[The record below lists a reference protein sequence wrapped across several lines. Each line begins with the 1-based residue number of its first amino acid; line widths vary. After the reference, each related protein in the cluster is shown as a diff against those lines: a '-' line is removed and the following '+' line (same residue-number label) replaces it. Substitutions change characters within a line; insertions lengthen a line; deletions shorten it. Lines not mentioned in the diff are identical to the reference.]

1 MSLCRRR
8 LRTLRGIEREL
19 AASEPGL
26 HAFFLSFN
34 ARAGQRDRPR
44 VERIAPW
51 PARMLAR
58 LWRGPI
64 VTEQVKDPST
74 ENRNDP

>member
-1 MSLCRRR
+1 VSLSRRR
-8 LRTLRGIEREL
+8 RRTLRGIEREL

-34 ARAGQRDRPR
+34 ARTGERDRPR

-51 PARMLAR
+51 PVRMLAR
-58 LWRGPI
+58 LWGGPI
-64 VTEQVKDPST
+64 VTERVKDASA
-74 ENRNDP
+74 EHRNDP